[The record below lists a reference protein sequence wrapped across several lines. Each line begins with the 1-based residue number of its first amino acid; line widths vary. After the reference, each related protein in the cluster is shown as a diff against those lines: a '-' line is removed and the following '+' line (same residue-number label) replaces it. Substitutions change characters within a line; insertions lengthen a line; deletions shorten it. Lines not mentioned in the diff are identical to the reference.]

1 MAEVANHWNEAIYQ
15 KQSQCQENN
24 HSSHIIIDVHIKN
37 HSSNWFIVGRT
48 FYLTWLEQLHKS
60 EFNVHM
66 FYVNIASL

>member
-15 KQSQCQENN
+15 KQSQCQEN
-24 HSSHIIIDVHIKN
+24 N